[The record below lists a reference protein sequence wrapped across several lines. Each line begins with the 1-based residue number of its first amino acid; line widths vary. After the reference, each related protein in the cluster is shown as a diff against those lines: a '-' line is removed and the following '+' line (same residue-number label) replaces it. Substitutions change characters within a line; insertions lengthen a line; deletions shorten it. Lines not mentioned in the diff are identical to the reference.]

1 MKIKYD
7 LSLISLIA
15 LFEQTTHAQVK
26 DCFQD
31 NVLSRLTFVVQLGE
45 LSKAVGKF
53 GANVK
58 HLEAKLKK
66 KIRIVEF
73 DPDKLVFIRH
83 MVLPLQIQGIEEIEE
98 GRVVITGND
107 TQTKGLII
115 GRNAANLRNLE
126 NNCRRYFPEIKE
138 IRVV

>member
-7 LSLISLIA
+7 LSLITLIA
-15 LFEQTTHAQVK
+15 LFEKTTHAQVK

-98 GRVVITGND
+98 GRVFSSLKENFAADEEVTFELD
-107 TQTKGLII
+107 L
-115 GRNAANLRNLE
+115 NAISFTTLSQDELE
-126 NNCRRYFPEIKE
+126 VKLKK
-138 IRVV
+138 V